1 MAKGTDRRAA
11 YTRSVIKEALL
22 ALKKSM
28 PFDEITVSALCRE
41 AGIHR
46 GTFYLHY
53 RNTMEVLDEVLD
65 DALDNVRDLPSHLSG
80 GSDGCRCGYPLC
92 RFLRES
98 EKYRP
103 VLMDDALAGHVLD
116 RIAERSR
123 APFLHAPEER
133 ADGRAAR
140 GGAAVS
146 AKRLLCDQQEVRR
159 LRRPALARRA
169 GGRRSFHPRRSG
181 CLRSGID
188 RCRRSDNFSQTVHK
202 RSGCAKVEFS
212 KTPFQTC
219 ANGVY

>member
-103 VLMDDALAGHVLD
+103 VLMDDALAGHVID

-123 APFLHAPEER
+123 APFLAYMRPKSALTDEQLEAVLLFQLNGCFAISKKCGGCGDQRWRGVQEAVDHFI
-133 ADGRAAR
+133 R
-140 GGAAVS
+140 GGLDACG
-146 AKRLLCDQQEVRR
+146 LE
-159 LRRPALARRA
+159 
-169 GGRRSFHPRRSG
+169 
-181 CLRSGID
+181 
-188 RCRRSDNFSQTVHK
+188 
-202 RSGCAKVEFS
+202 
-212 KTPFQTC
+212 
-219 ANGVY
+219 

>member
-103 VLMDDALAGHVLD
+103 VLMDARPHRRALP
-116 RIAERSR
+116 R
-123 APFLHAPEER
+123 AVYGLHAPEER

-140 GGAAVS
+140 GGAVVS

-212 KTPFQTC
+212 KTPFQAC